1 MRRKARNEPAGT
13 PPLIRRPVASGRGAT
28 EQPNVAGDAKPG
40 LTPLF
45 WLMVVLTAVAT
56 GLLGDLLMF
65 VLFSMR
71 HLAFNDH
78 AGSLQAAAERASD
91 LRRVGSLLLAGLLG
105 AVSWCFIRRNTK
117 GESSEIDDQVWNGE
131 GRLSFL
137 VSLNAEMVIGMGASI
152 RRETAPKLASG
163 ASGSVLASWA
173 RRAALQCGD
182 ERLLS
187 SRALS
192 SRGTRARSPRS
203 CSHRGSDVMTTSVVR
218 DRVKTADVEH
228 PMTRGSNGNPVTS
241 ACSSARSA
249 APHFVPGH
257 C

>member
-1 MRRKARNEPAGT
+1 MSAAGGTAGRRRLPGLPRSRSRQIAPMRRKARNEPAGT
-13 PPLIRRPVASGRGAT
+13 PPLIRRPVASERGAT

-71 HLAFNDH
+71 QLAFNDH

-131 GRLSFL
+131 GRLAFL
-137 VSLNAEMVIGMGASI
+137 VAL
-152 RRETAPKLASG
+152 
-163 ASGSVLASWA
+163 VLPS
-173 RRAALQCGD
+173 
-182 ERLLS
+182 
-187 SRALS
+187 
-192 SRGTRARSPRS
+192 SPRW
-203 CSHRGSDVMTTSVVR
+203 
-218 DRVKTADVEH
+218 
-228 PMTRGSNGNPVTS
+228 
-241 ACSSARSA
+241 
-249 APHFVPGH
+249 
-257 C
+257 